1 MYFKNN
7 FSNLLF
13 EKGHRTITLG
23 AILLGGVLFFLG
35 ILIFAYPTL
44 IAYLIGAIILFAG
57 LSVLF
62 ASWKLWKF
70 RNEIT
75 RLDKSDN
82 DFLHYSTP
90 KIRRSHITY
99 VRW

>member
-7 FSNLLF
+7 FSNSLF
-13 EKGHRTITLG
+13 EKGYRTITLG

-82 DFLHYSTP
+82 DFLHYSKP
-90 KIRRSHITY
+90 KISRSHITY

>member
-7 FSNLLF
+7 FSNSLF
-13 EKGHRTITLG
+13 QKEHRTITLG
-23 AILLGGVLFFLG
+23 SVILGGILFFLG

-44 IAYLIGAIILFAG
+44 IAYFIGAVILFAG

-62 ASWKLWKF
+62 ASWKLWKY

-75 RLDKSDN
+75 RLDKEDY

-90 KIRRSHITY
+90 KMSRYHITY

>member
-1 MYFKNN
+1 M
-7 FSNLLF
+7 
-13 EKGHRTITLG
+13 TLG
-23 AILLGGVLFFLG
+23 AVLLGGVLFSLG
-35 ILIFAYPTL
+35 ILIFAYPIL
-44 IAYLIGAIILFAG
+44 IAYFIGAIILFAG

-70 RNEIT
+70 RNEII

-82 DFLHYSTP
+82 DFSQYSTP
-90 KIRRSHITY
+90 KISRSHITH

>member
-1 MYFKNN
+1 M
-7 FSNLLF
+7 
-13 EKGHRTITLG
+13 G
-23 AILLGGVLFFLG
+23 AVLLGGILFSLG

-44 IAYLIGAIILFAG
+44 IAYFIGAIILFAG

-82 DFLHYSTP
+82 EFLQYRTP
-90 KIRRSHITY
+90 KISRSHITY

>member
-13 EKGHRTITLG
+13 EKGYRTITLG
-23 AILLGGVLFFLG
+23 AILLGGVLFSLG

-90 KIRRSHITY
+90 KISRSHITY

>member
-7 FSNLLF
+7 FSNSLF
-13 EKGHRTITLG
+13 EKGHRTITFG
-23 AILLGGVLFFLG
+23 AVLLGGVLFSLG

-44 IAYLIGAIILFAG
+44 IAYFIGAIILFAG
-57 LSVLF
+57 LSVFF

-90 KIRRSHITY
+90 KISRYHITY

>member
-7 FSNLLF
+7 FSNSLF

-57 LSVLF
+57 IAVLF

-70 RNEIT
+70 RKEMAEFEKFGAEPSQY
-75 RLDKSDN
+75 RSPWMK
-82 DFLHYSTP
+82 
-90 KIRRSHITY
+90 KSHITY
-99 VRW
+99 IRW